1 MRPRLLCGD
10 NCQRD
15 IGEVLALDQY
25 AYFARLLDTIDIAFC
40 LFDGRERLL
49 IWNHSYIAFF
59 PEHADMVRSGQSYR
73 DALNRFYEKTL
84 LPGEADLRPLK
95 VEEAL
100 DRFRRQTRPYLLS
113 HNGRRLQI
121 TTLPTIDGGRIRL
134 WREVSRG
141 TAGSAIELGWSGF
154 PIDLLDHMA
163 DGAMVL
169 DQHDRI
175 IASNQEF
182 RLLYDVPAER
192 SVIGA
197 RFGEIVRDAWSA
209 ADEAGMPPLGDLDRV
224 RFAQE
229 PFEVELP
236 GARWRRV
243 MVRRQANGISYFS
256 HSDIT
261 VLKRQQRDLQLAERR
276 AREEEYRYRLL
287 AENAND
293 IIVATSS
300 DLVIEFAS
308 PAARRVLGWAPDAML
323 GRPLTDFIHSD
334 NHQAFLDPSPDG
346 AAGPRGNATV
356 MCRMRDEGGEWVWME
371 VSIGRLDGNADIAM
385 VCSFR
390 DVTERVEAEQALKLA
405 HDELSSIAATD
416 GLTNLA
422 NRRRFDAVYD
432 QEWRRAQRERHAL
445 SLMLIDVDHFK
456 AVNDGYGHVVGDEC
470 LRRIAALIGGCVH
483 RPADLVARYGGEE
496 FAVLL
501 PQTPLSGAV
510 ALADR
515 IRETVATADWKMVDP
530 GLPAITV
537 SVGIC
542 AVTVTEGYSSTQA
555 LRMADEAL
563 YRAKNAGRDRCEAR
577 MLG

>member
-1 MRPRLLCGD
+1 M
-10 NCQRD
+10 
-15 IGEVLALDQY
+15 LALDQY
-25 AYFARLLDTIDIAFC
+25 AFFARLLDTIDIAFC
-40 LFDGRERLL
+40 LFDEAERIM
-49 IWNHSYIAFF
+49 IWNHSYLSFF
-59 PEHADMVRSGQSYR
+59 PEHAGLIRSGQPYEA
-73 DALNRFYEKTL
+73 ALVRFYEKTL
-84 LPGEADLRPLK
+84 SGEAAELRALK

-100 DRFRRQTRPYLLS
+100 DRFRRQSRPFVFS
-113 HNGRRLQI
+113 HHGRRLQVM
-121 TTLPTIDGGRIRL
+121 TLPTYDGCRLRL
-134 WREVSRG
+134 WREVQRG
-141 TAGSAIELGWSGF
+141 TAVPGAELAWVGF

-175 IASNQEF
+175 VASNQEF
-182 RLLYDVPAER
+182 RLLYDVPVQRA
-192 SVIGA
+192 VIGA
-197 RFGEIVRDAWSA
+197 SFVEIVRDAWA
-209 ADEAGMPPLGDLDRV
+209 AIGADHMPPLQELERLRYV
-224 RFAQE
+224 EE

-261 VLKRQQRDLQLAERR
+261 VLKRQQQDLQLAERR

-287 AENAND
+287 AENSND

-300 DLVIEFAS
+300 ALAVEFVS
-308 PAARRVLGWAPDAML
+308 PAARRVLGWAPEAML
-323 GRPLTDFIHSD
+323 GHPLTDFIHPDS
-334 NHQAFLDPSPDG
+334 HAAFLATAPEGDG
-346 AAGPRGNATV
+346 NPRGNATV
-356 MCRMRDEGGEWVWME
+356 MCRMRDEAGDWIWME
-371 VSIGRLDGNADIAM
+371 ASIGRLDGNADIAM

-422 NRRRFDAVYD
+422 NRRRFDAAYD
-432 QEWRRAQRERHAL
+432 QEWRRAARERQAL

-515 IRETVATADWKMVDP
+515 IRQVVSHADWKMIDP

-542 AVTVTEGYSSTQA
+542 AVAAIEGYSATQA